1 MAKTLHLCDF
11 DGTLTR
17 GDSLL
22 HFLWFVV
29 PLPRLVVGGLR
40 LSFKFLGLLLSGK
53 WSNGTAKA
61 AVLAV
66 YLEGKTRSELQTFG
80 EAFCL
85 QKLPA
90 ILRTALL
97 NQLQRAQQSG
107 ETVVIVSASP
117 HLWLEPFCRAMG
129 FGLIC
134 TELSYESDIFR
145 GQFATPNC
153 NGPEKARRILA
164 AFDLRSF
171 DLIIAYGNSSG
182 DAAMFDLAHKVLKF

>member
-29 PLPRLVVGGLR
+29 PLPRLFLGGLR
-40 LSFKFLGLLLSGK
+40 ISFNFLGLLLTGK
-53 WSNGTAKA
+53 WSNSAAKA
-61 AVLAV
+61 EVLAV
-66 YLEGKTRSELQTFG
+66 YLEGKTRSELQTLG
-80 EAFCL
+80 EGFCE
-85 QKLPA
+85 QRLPS
-90 ILRTALL
+90 ILRTDLL
-97 NQLQRAQQSG
+97 NQLKRVQEAG

-117 HLWLEPFCRAMG
+117 DLWLEPFCRSAG

-164 AFDLRSF
+164 AYDLRAF
-171 DLIIAYGNSSG
+171 DSIIAYGNSGG

>member
-17 GDSLL
+17 SDSLL

-29 PLPRLVVGGLR
+29 PMPRLVVGAFR
-40 LSFKFLGLLLSGK
+40 LSFKFLGLFFSGK
-53 WSNGTAKA
+53 WSNSAAKA
-61 AVLAV
+61 AVLAI
-66 YLEGKTRSELQTFG
+66 YLEGKTRSELQTLG
-80 EAFCL
+80 EAFCQ
-85 QKLPA
+85 QKLPLL
-90 ILRTALL
+90 LRTDLL
-97 NQLQRAQQSG
+97 NQLQLAQQAG
-107 ETVVIVSASP
+107 ETVVVVSASP
-117 HLWLEPFCRAMG
+117 DLWLEPFCRTAG

-164 AFDLRSF
+164 AYDLRAF
-171 DLIIAYGNSSG
+171 DSIVAYGNSSG